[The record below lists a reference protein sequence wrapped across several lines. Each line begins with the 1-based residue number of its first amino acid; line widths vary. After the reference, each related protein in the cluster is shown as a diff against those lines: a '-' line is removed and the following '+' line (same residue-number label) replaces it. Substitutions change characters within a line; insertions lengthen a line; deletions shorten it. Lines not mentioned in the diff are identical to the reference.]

1 MKARLASIAVAMMV
15 VTAPAWAAENP
26 VRELARETGLSER
39 KVQMI
44 LGTRT
49 AFAEYTYTYDR
60 ALEKFKAGIG
70 EERYQRLI
78 SGERVTLPSGV
89 EVQVRVAA
97 R

>member
-1 MKARLASIAVAMMV
+1 MKAKLASIAIAMMA
-15 VTAPAWAAENP
+15 VTAPAFAADDP
-26 VRELARETGLSER
+26 VADLARETGLSER

-49 AFAEYTYTYDR
+49 AYAEYTYTYDR
-60 ALEKFKAGIG
+60 SLEKFKAGIG
-70 EERYQRLI
+70 EARYQRLM

-89 EVQVRVAA
+89 EVQIQVAA